1 MRTYDLKRHL
11 EEIYAQYPEG
21 KHQPIIGITT
31 NFVEHDAR
39 IADRYYLSV
48 LEAGGTPVLIPPVN
62 DKDVIVGTLEHLDG
76 LMLTGGADIN
86 PLWAGE
92 EPSANLSNINSTRD
106 LPELLTFPYLWQQTE
121 YVLGGGSSNYLFI
134 VLAASRLKQ

>member
-1 MRTYDLKRHL
+1 MRTYELKRHL

-21 KHQPIIGITT
+21 KHQPVIGITT

-48 LEAGGTPVLIPPVN
+48 LEAGGTPVLIPPIN
-62 DKDVIVGTLEHLDG
+62 DKDVIIGTLEHLDG

-86 PLWAGE
+86 PL
-92 EPSANLSNINSTRD
+92 
-106 LPELLTFPYLWQQTE
+106 
-121 YVLGGGSSNYLFI
+121 
-134 VLAASRLKQ
+134 